1 MTITLEGRIRCSLC
15 GYQIRLLAF
24 PSVRVNKRS
33 LRQEPGNYMC
43 WGPGFCEECGT
54 DNYHVRAAVRY
65 RLHPTS
71 AAEIEEYRARR
82 FGDTQ

>member
-33 LRQEPGNYMC
+33 LRQEPGNYLC

-54 DNYHVRAAVRY
+54 SNYGVRAAVRY
-65 RLHPTS
+65 QMHPKS
-71 AAEIEEYRARR
+71 AAEIDEYRARR
-82 FGDTQ
+82 FGGAR

>member
-15 GYQIRLLAF
+15 GYQIRCLAF

-54 DNYHVRAAVRY
+54 DNYRVEAKVRY
-65 RLHPTS
+65 RLHPKS
-71 AAEIEEYRARR
+71 AAEIAAYRARR
-82 FGDTQ
+82 FGGAR